1 MVDYAKKTVAELT
14 EILKSRNLSH
24 TGKKAELVAR
34 LNEADKEVEEPA
46 PAAEEPA
53 APPAPEAPVE
63 TTAPSTQPTTTET
76 EAAPASAPA
85 APIPAE
91 ESLPANTDSALASG
105 VTYALNLP
113 SSEVDAELAK
123 RKARAER
130 FGTVNGDSENKEA
143 DDEAQKALQR
153 AKRFGTGAQSLGKL
167 DEALPLERERGSRKR
182 GRTEG
187 GGGEDGGL
195 RKNFRH
201 QGGGGGRGR
210 FRGGGGGGGR
220 NGRDKSQRRQGERP
234 TGVVKSP
241 PAYTSE
247 ADRAAAEARKKK
259 FGS

>member
-1 MVDYAKKTVAELT
+1 M
-14 EILKSRNLSH
+14 
-24 TGKKAELVAR
+24 
-34 LNEADKEVEEPA
+34 
-46 PAAEEPA
+46 
-53 APPAPEAPVE
+53 
-63 TTAPSTQPTTTET
+63 
-76 EAAPASAPA
+76 
-85 APIPAE
+85 
-91 ESLPANTDSALASG
+91 
-105 VTYALNLP
+105 NLP

-130 FGTVNGDSENKEA
+130 FGAVNGDSENKEG
-143 DDEAQKALQR
+143 DDEAQKALLR

-187 GGGEDGGL
+187 GDGEDAGL

-210 FRGGGGGGGR
+210 FRGGGGR
-220 NGRDKSQRRQGERP
+220 NGRDNSQRRQGERP

>member
-24 TGKKAELVAR
+24 AGKKADLVAR

-53 APPAPEAPVE
+53 APSAPEAPVE
-63 TTAPSTQPTTTET
+63 TTAPSTQPTTTTAT
-76 EAAPASAPA
+76 EPAPAPAPA

-91 ESLPANTDSALASG
+91 ESPSANTDSALASG

-130 FGTVNGDSENKEA
+130 FGAVNGDSENKEG
-143 DDEAQKALQR
+143 DDEAQKALLR

-187 GGGEDGGL
+187 GDGEDAGL

-201 QGGGGGRGR
+201 QEEEEEEEEEELVISAAVGYH
-210 FRGGGGGGGR
+210 
-220 NGRDKSQRRQGERP
+220 S
-234 TGVVKSP
+234 SHALP
-241 PAYTSE
+241 PEPAIIMYV
-247 ADRAAAEARKKK
+247 ALR
-259 FGS
+259 